1 MVLFG
6 GGKPHSIVCGLVAF
20 VAQYEDNLVLNVDR
34 EAAEHGAGLGREC
47 GDRLQHELMRDSL
60 ALFDGEERVV
70 QWERAYISMRTRHR
84 THGRIPGFSYR
95 EKIRV
100 LVGDICRVVSTGKA
114 LSQGLQHL
122 TVSGWAV
129 NRAEP
134 VFGFCGAQVV
144 KAVRNLGVSRPP
156 DASRATLHGLEPT
169 MTNELTR
176 RQFLSPTRLLKRRNL
191 ILVSEVK
198 GENL

>member
-1 MVLFG
+1 MVLLG

-34 EAAEHGAGLGREC
+34 EAAEHGTGLGREC

-60 ALFDGEERVV
+60 ALFDGEERLVR
-70 QWERAYISMRTRHR
+70 WERAYISMRTRHR

-114 LSQGLQHL
+114 LSGLAAPDSFGMGRQ
-122 TVSGWAV
+122 SGGTSV
-129 NRAEP
+129 
-134 VFGFCGAQVV
+134 
-144 KAVRNLGVSRPP
+144 
-156 DASRATLHGLEPT
+156 
-169 MTNELTR
+169 
-176 RQFLSPTRLLKRRNL
+176 RLLCPFGRLRDL
-191 ILVSEVK
+191 A
-198 GENL
+198 